1 MPWPTTYN
9 TPSDSAADRL
19 VALEETFG
27 LSPQGAFA
35 TYVARLAVLLAAV
48 QEIHDDHATFKTAAD
63 AVEILIEELFDDH
76 GTAKT
81 AVDEAKTLIDEMHD
95 DHASLITWMT
105 EVDSDEDV
113 INNYLDFLQE
123 PDGVIGG
130 NFDITAGAAVTLTG
144 SGHIRYRIG
153 GQVFYATLDTT
164 ITLADSG
171 DVADT
176 KWGAWRILIDRSGTV
191 TTQDTGAQMA
201 WDSEEDAM
209 LNLAAVAP
217 TANTAAIGYFTI
229 DSNGGFN
236 IGTDNVNGETAQY
249 VYVLR
254 GPKNQVTGLHTALG
268 ASLSDDTGAATWSI
282 GTMDSKANGLYLA
295 QLAAIANQAMDD
307 ADTVAD
313 TNAGGWLIVQVDAL
327 NDAAGAYA
335 LAADGNAGAVSAMTY
350 ADAAAVNTAID
361 TLVDQLPEM
370 LVPVGK
376 IVVVNASGGAF
387 TAGTTNFDAAGITTT
402 VTDATVG
409 TWDRT
414 ANTGFDSHKINPPAI
429 PASITATIL
438 STLTAAK
445 PTAGPATLT
454 AAKPASAPATLTA
467 VRPS

>member
-9 TPSDSAADRL
+9 TPSEPIANRL
-19 VALEETFG
+19 AALESTFG

-35 TYVARLAVLLAAV
+35 TVRNRLLVILAAL
-48 QEIHDDHATFKTAAD
+48 QELHDDHATNKAAVD
-63 AVEILIEELFDDH
+63 AIETLIEELHDDH

-81 AVDEAKTLIDEMHD
+81 TLDEIKTLVDEMHD
-95 DHASLITWMT
+95 DHGALITWMT
-105 EVDSDEDV
+105 EVDGDADA
-113 INNYLDFLQE
+113 INNCLDFLQE
-123 PDGVIGG
+123 PNGVIGG
-130 NFDITAGAAVTLTG
+130 DFDIAIGAATTLTG
-144 SGHIRYRIG
+144 SGHIRYRING
-153 GQVFYATLDTT
+153 EVFYTTLDTT

-171 DVADT
+171 DIVDT
-176 KWGAWRILIDRSGTV
+176 KWGAWRILIDRSGVV
-191 TTQDTGAQMA
+191 TTQDTGGLMA

-217 TANTAAIGYFTI
+217 TANTATIGYFTI

-236 IGTDNVNGETAQY
+236 IGTDNVNGETAAYIY
-249 VYVLR
+249 VVR
-254 GPKNQVTGLHTALG
+254 GPKNQITGLHTALG
-268 ASLSDDTGAATWSI
+268 ASLADDVGAATWSI
-282 GTMDSKANGLYLA
+282 GTMDSKANGVYLA

-307 ADTVAD
+307 ADTIAD
-313 TNAGGWLIVQVDAL
+313 GNAGGWLIVQVDAL
-327 NDAAGAYA
+327 NDASGAYA

-350 ADAAAVNTAID
+350 ADAAAVNTALD

-409 TWDRT
+409 AWDRT

-429 PASITATIL
+429 PASITAAL
-438 STLTAAK
+438 LATLTATK

-454 AAKPASAPATLTA
+454 APKPPSGPATLTA
-467 VRPS
+467 ARPS